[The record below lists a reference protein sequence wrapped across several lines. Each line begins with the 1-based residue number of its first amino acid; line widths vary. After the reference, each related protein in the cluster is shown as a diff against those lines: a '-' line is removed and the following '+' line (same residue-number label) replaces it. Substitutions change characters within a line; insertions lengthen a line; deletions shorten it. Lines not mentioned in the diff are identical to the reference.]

1 MLELNKIY
9 NEDCL
14 ITLDKMNESGIKV
27 NVVLTSPPYN
37 TSTGVNCKDPYHKRY
52 NGNYKDLK
60 TDEEYVNWI
69 TNIFNKIDNVL
80 ESNGVILFNISY
92 SARKSS
98 LYIRVLND
106 IICNTPFDIMD
117 TMIWKKKSALP
128 DNSSPNRLSR
138 ITEFVFIIARK
149 NESKTFQSNKEFLY
163 KKGHLSFYQPILNF
177 VEAPNND
184 KSTNLNKATY
194 SSELCEKLL
203 SIYAKENDIVYDTFM
218 GTGTTAIGA
227 IRKKCRY
234 IGSEIDSEQVEY
246 SNERIKNEEQ

>member
-14 ITLDKMNESGIKV
+14 TTLDKMYEEGNKV

-52 NGNYKDLK
+52 NGVYKDIM
-60 TDEEYVNWI
+60 TDDEYIDNLV
-69 TNIFNKIDNVL
+69 TLFNKIDLVL
-80 ESNGVILFNISY
+80 EKNGVILFNISY

-98 LYIRVLND
+98 LYLRVLND
-106 IICNTPFDIMD
+106 IICKTSFDVMD
-117 TMIWKKKSALP
+117 TMIWKKRNALP

-184 KSTNLNKATY
+184 KSTTINKATY

-203 SIYAKENDIVYDTFM
+203 NIYAKENDVVYDPYM

-227 IRKKCRY
+227 IRCNCTF
-234 IGSEIDSEQVEY
+234 IGSEIDDKQVEY
-246 SNERIKNEEQ
+246 ANNRIKNERE